1 MPSLTRWSSQNAL
14 PVADEVAAEAAARLL
29 DPVAPDEL
37 DEVGRL
43 IRVELVV
50 RDQAEPHGR
59 RGHALLEVFSV
70 EAEAMVLELDDVV
83 VARDVVRLHH
93 PPSIAFAPVSI
104 RLFAASVAVTV
115 VVVGAVW
122 VSDLSF
128 QRAVLLAPVLVI
140 GLGAVAGLVVFWGR
154 IGWDSLRRS
163 RHPRLIA
170 AGALAF
176 VALLVVLTLLG
187 VNLPHE

>member
-1 MPSLTRWSSQNAL
+1 
-14 PVADEVAAEAAARLL
+14 
-29 DPVAPDEL
+29 
-37 DEVGRL
+37 
-43 IRVELVV
+43 
-50 RDQAEPHGR
+50 
-59 RGHALLEVFSV
+59 
-70 EAEAMVLELDDVV
+70 
-83 VARDVVRLHH
+83 
-93 PPSIAFAPVSI
+93 VST
-104 RLFAASVAVTV
+104 RLFAASAAVTALVAV
-115 VVVGAVW
+115 AVW

-128 QRAVLLAPVLVI
+128 QRAALLAPVLVV

-176 VALLVVLTLLG
+176 VALLLVLTLLG